1 MRDELLDYYERELA
15 FLRRSGAEF
24 AKAYPK
30 VAGRLEL
37 EANKCE
43 DPHVER
49 LLEGFALLAARIHRR
64 LDDDLPEI
72 SEALL
77 STLHPQY
84 IRPLPSRSVVQVH
97 LDRSQSQLSEGFQIA
112 RGEGLQS
119 RPVAGEPCRFRT
131 CYDTVVWPLEV
142 HEAGWAGAGGGLS
155 PRSRQ
160 AVGAIR
166 VQLRTFTGGSFADL
180 ALEGLRFHLSAGPGL
195 AGALY
200 ELLLNHCL
208 EVVVRDPTPGTR
220 VEPFSLPPTALS
232 PVGFGPEETLVGAPR
247 RALLA
252 YSFLQEYFS
261 FPEKFHFVDLEGLES
276 LGERGFTD
284 RVEFLFQLRNFER
297 SDWRSRLEEGLSA
310 ETFRLGCT
318 PVVNLFDRTSEP
330 ILLNQRRTEYP
341 VVPDL
346 RRRESI
352 FTHAVNQVRLVSP
365 ELPEPEII
373 DSFYTPVRR
382 RGGLPIFWRTRRQP
396 LNWKGAGGD
405 RVEISFVDAS
415 NRIVHPDQDV
425 ATLRLTCH
433 NGDLPSR
440 LPFGL
445 EEGDFQL
452 QEGGPVERVVA
463 LVKPTTAVHPA
474 LGKSRIWRLVSQLS
488 LNYGA
493 LVEGGA
499 VSLRQLLD
507 LQNLSDSAAGERQI
521 HGVRELESE
530 PVHARVRT
538 EHGIS
543 FARGHRVDIVFDE
556 EEFAGGSVYLMA
568 SVLERFFGLY
578 TSMNSFTTLRA
589 RSLQRKDPIREWPP
603 RAGWKALV

>member
-15 FLRRSGAEF
+15 FIRRSGAEF
-24 AKAYPK
+24 ARAYPK

-49 LLEGFALLAARIHRR
+49 LLEGFALLAARVHRR

-77 STLHPQY
+77 STVHPQY
-84 IRPLPSRSVVQVH
+84 IRPLPSRSLVQFH
-97 LDRSQSQLSEGFQIA
+97 LDRSQTELKNGFRIA
-112 RGEGLQS
+112 RGVGLQS
-119 RPVAGEPCRFRT
+119 RPVSGEPCRFRT
-131 CYDTVVWPLEV
+131 CYDTVLWPLDV
-142 HEAGWAGAGGGLS
+142 QEAGWAGAGGGRS
-155 PRSRQ
+155 PRSRE

-166 VQLRTFTGGSFADL
+166 LKLGTFPGGSFD
-180 ALEGLRFHLSAGPGL
+180 ALEIDRLRFHLSADPGL

-220 VEPFSLPPTALS
+220 VEPFSLPPSALS
-232 PVGFGPEETLVGAPR
+232 PVGFEPDETLLGPPR

-261 FPEKFHFVDLEGLES
+261 FPEKFHFVDLEGLDG
-276 LGERGFTD
+276 LGARGFTD
-284 RVEFLFQLRNFER
+284 SVELLFQLRSFER
-297 SDWRSRLEEGLSA
+297 SDWRSRLDEALSE

-352 FTHAVNQVRLVSP
+352 FTHSVNQVRLVSP
-365 ELPEPEII
+365 ELPEPQVI
-373 DSFYTPVRR
+373 DPFYTPLRKQDA
-382 RGGLPIFWRTRRQP
+382 LPVYWRTRRQP
-396 LNWKGAGGD
+396 VSWKGSGGD
-405 RVEISFVDAS
+405 RVEITFVDAS
-415 NRIVHPDQDV
+415 NRIMHPDQDV

-445 EEGDFQL
+445 DEGDFRL
-452 QEGGPVERVVA
+452 QEGGPVERTVA
-463 LVKPTTAVHPA
+463 LVKPTPAVHPA
-474 LGKSRIWRLVSQLS
+474 LGKSQIWRLVSQLS

-499 VSLRQLLD
+499 ASLRQLLS
-507 LQNLSDSAAGERQI
+507 LQNLPDSAAGQRQI
-521 HGVRELESE
+521 HGIQELESE
-530 PVHARVRT
+530 AVHARVRT

-543 FARGHRVDIVFDE
+543 FARGHRVDILFDE
-556 EEFAGGSVYLMA
+556 EEFAGGSVYLLA

-578 TSMNSFTTLRA
+578 TSMNSFTSLRA

>member
-15 FLRRSGAEF
+15 FIRRSGAEF
-24 AKAYPK
+24 ARAYPK

-49 LLEGFALLAARIHRR
+49 LLEGFALLAARVHRR

-77 STLHPQY
+77 SIVHPQY
-84 IRPLPSRSVVQVH
+84 IRPLPSRSLVQFH
-97 LDRSQSQLSEGFQIA
+97 LDRSQTELKNGFRIA
-112 RGEGLQS
+112 RGVGLQS
-119 RPVAGEPCRFRT
+119 RPVSGEPCRFRT
-131 CYDTVVWPLEV
+131 CYDTVLWPLDVQEV
-142 HEAGWAGAGGGLS
+142 GWAGAGGGRS
-155 PRSRQ
+155 PRSRE

-166 VQLRTFTGGSFADL
+166 LKLGTFPGGSFD
-180 ALEGLRFHLSAGPGL
+180 ALEIDRLRFHLSADPGL

-220 VEPFSLPPTALS
+220 VEPFSLPPSALL
-232 PVGFGPEETLVGAPR
+232 PVGFGPDETLLEPPR

-261 FPEKFHFVDLEGLES
+261 FPEKFHFVDLEGLDG
-276 LGERGFTD
+276 LADRGFTD
-284 RVEFLFQLRNFER
+284 SVELLFQLRSFER
-297 SDWRSRLEEGLSA
+297 SDWRSRLDEALSA

-346 RRRESI
+346 RRRDSI
-352 FTHAVNQVRLVSP
+352 FTHSVNQVRLVSP
-365 ELPEPEII
+365 ELPEPQVI
-373 DSFYTPVRR
+373 DPFYTPLRQEDA
-382 RGGLPIFWRTRRQP
+382 LPVYWRTRRQP
-396 LNWKGAGGD
+396 LSWKGSGGD
-405 RVEISFVDAS
+405 RVEITFVDAS

-445 EEGDFQL
+445 EEGDFRL
-452 QEGGPVERVVA
+452 QEGGPVDRTVA
-463 LVKPTTAVHPA
+463 LVKPTPVVHPA
-474 LGKSRIWRLVSQLS
+474 LGKSQIWRLVSQLS

-499 VSLRQLLD
+499 ASLRQLLG
-507 LQNLSDSAAGERQI
+507 LQNLPDSAAGKRQI
-521 HGVRELESE
+521 HGIRELESE
-530 PVHARVRT
+530 AVHARVRT

-556 EEFAGGSVYLMA
+556 EEFAGGSVYLLA

-578 TSMNSFTTLRA
+578 TSMNSFTSLRA
-589 RSLQRKDPIREWPP
+589 RSLQRRDPIREWPP